1 MLMLKPSKRKISQQ
15 QTVHLINRPI
25 HNVIK
30 RQRIIFCLFLWSSS
44 LSFHNLATSYM
55 LQKLSIRNYA
65 LIDSVDLELDKG
77 LNIITGETGAGKSIM
92 LGALSL
98 ILGQRAETKYFFNQD
113 KKCIIEGWFLL
124 ADTQLQSLFEENDVD
139 FYKENTLRREI
150 STDGKSRA
158 FINDTPVTLTVM
170 KQIGERLIDIHSQH
184 ATQEV
189 SDPSFQLLMV
199 DTLAGHQPLL
209 MDYRNK
215 FKLYK
220 QQQQH
225 LSELQTKANEA
236 RNKQDYEQFLF
247 NELESASLQADE
259 QEKLETELQMLNNAE
274 SIKRSLLT
282 AYNLLSEEETAI
294 LPILKEVVGQF
305 QSVEKF
311 NPEYEALN
319 ERLRSV
325 LIEVKDIAAETAG
338 LEEHIVFNPARID
351 EINARLD
358 LIYGLQ
364 QKHRV
369 NNIEELLNIQ
379 HQLSDNLANLLSSDE
394 EIEKLIK
401 ALELLQADLEIM
413 AGKLSANRNKAIL
426 NTEASVG
433 KILHQVGMPN
443 AKIKIEQSQAAVLNK
458 DGKDL
463 ISLLFSANSG
473 QAPAPVGKVASG
485 GELSRLMLAI
495 KSIMAKHTSLPTLIF
510 DEIDTGI
517 SGETALRV
525 GDVIGELEKNMQV
538 ICITHLPQIAAKGD
552 AHYFVYK
559 NEQSER
565 TTTGIRKLSN
575 ADRVSAIAEMLS
587 GKKPGASAMEN
598 AKDLLGYKN

>member
-1 MLMLKPSKRKISQQ
+1 
-15 QTVHLINRPI
+15 
-25 HNVIK
+25 
-30 RQRIIFCLFLWSSS
+30 
-44 LSFHNLATSYM
+44 M

-65 LIDSVDLELDKG
+65 LIDSVELELDKG

-124 ADTQLQSLFEENDVD
+124 SDQLLKGLFEENDLD
-139 FYKENTLRREI
+139 FYEENTLRREI

-170 KQIGERLIDIHSQH
+170 KLIGERLIDIHSQH
-184 ATQEV
+184 ATLEV
-189 SDPSFQLLMV
+189 SDPTFQLSVV
-199 DTLAGHQPLL
+199 DTLAAHQQLL
-209 MDYRNK
+209 ADYRSK
-215 FKLYK
+215 FKQYK
-220 QQQQH
+220 QQQK
-225 LSELQTKANEA
+225 LLTNLQEKATEA

-247 NELESASLQADE
+247 NELEIAELQADE

-282 AYNLLSEEETAI
+282 GHNLLSDEETAV
-294 LPILKEVVGQF
+294 LPILKEVVSQI
-305 QSVEKF
+305 QQIEKF
-311 NPEYEALN
+311 NTDYEALN
-319 ERLRSV
+319 ERLRSS
-325 LIEVKDIAAETAG
+325 LIELKDIASELSG
-338 LEEHIVFNPARID
+338 LEENIIFNPSKIE
-351 EINARLD
+351 EINNRLD
-358 LIYGLQ
+358 LIYSFQ

-369 NNIEELLNIQ
+369 NSIPELLSIQ
-379 HQLSDNLANLLSSDE
+379 EQLSENLANILSGDE
-394 EIEKLIK
+394 EIERIIK
-401 ALELLQADLEIM
+401 ALELMHTELEQI
-413 AGKLSANRNKAIL
+413 AAKLSVNRSKAIET
-426 NTEASVG
+426 TEKSVG

-443 AKIKIEQSQAAVLNK
+443 AKIKIEQSSATELNK

-473 QAPAPVGKVASG
+473 QPPAPIGKVASG

-538 ICITHLPQIAAKGD
+538 ICITHLPQIAAKGN

-559 NEQSER
+559 NEQGQR
-565 TTTGIRKLSN
+565 TTTGIRRLDD
-575 ADRVSAIAEMLS
+575 AARVDAIAEMLS
-587 GKKPGASAMEN
+587 GKKPGVSAMEN